1 MTLGTVA
8 LYLHILG
15 AMGLVV
21 ALGLEWVV
29 VARLRTAE
37 TAEQARTWL
46 GLTAVQRRLGPA
58 ALAAI
63 LIPGLYLAA
72 TGWGGAGWIVVGL
85 AALLLIAAFGA
96 FNGIRLAAIGPALA
110 AETGD
115 LSPERAEQLRD
126 PRFVVS
132 MHARV
137 AIVLGV
143 VFLMTAKPDLLGS
156 LLVVGGALVLGVAS
170 ALPAWVRQR
179 ARETYARG
187 GV

>member
-1 MTLGTVA
+1 RVAPVGRPAARRVRLGRRARAVLWRDRGGGGGADAEEHLAGARCVRAVPGDSDRGAGGRSLAGRRAPPQPDRPAPGSGRAMTLGTVA

-21 ALGLEWVV
+21 ALALEWVI

-72 TGWGGAGWIVVGL
+72 TGW
-85 AALLLIAAFGA
+85 
-96 FNGIRLAAIGPALA
+96 
-110 AETGD
+110 
-115 LSPERAEQLRD
+115 
-126 PRFVVS
+126 
-132 MHARV
+132 
-137 AIVLGV
+137 
-143 VFLMTAKPDLLGS
+143 
-156 LLVVGGALVLGVAS
+156 
-170 ALPAWVRQR
+170 
-179 ARETYARG
+179 
-187 GV
+187 